1 MSPVPE
7 ERPSFASGLV
17 GITLDGRYRLDA
29 VLGEGGMG
37 SVFRAQHLAMDR
49 RVAVKLLKPHLVA
62 DEIALQRFA
71 AEARRTL
78 RVDSPHAVKVLD
90 FGVTEG
96 KDYYIVLE
104 YLDGRT
110 VQRELE
116 VDGPFA
122 PARVI
127 HIARQTL
134 RALAAAHASGLV
146 HRDIKPENM
155 LLMRVEDDPDFT
167 KVLDFGVAKLMQ
179 GAAVSDRSRL
189 AMTAQGMVF
198 GTPEFMSPEQA
209 CGLPLDGRSDLYSL
223 AATMFAMLT
232 GAGLFEAATPIAWLT
247 AHARTSPPHLAQLD
261 PALAAY
267 SALDELLQRCLA
279 KRREQRPADA
289 EAMAAELAA
298 IADGRPG
305 DPAASSSSN
314 KKFKPMFSPSLYIEA
329 IPDGAPTIP
338 LGEARAAPVTAHGPT
353 ALVGAVMRPPT
364 VDGSTGTHPVR
375 GRGLRIAAG
384 AAVVAVGLVV
394 ATIVMATRG
403 SDRPVRGLVPVD
415 ASALAAVAAPV
426 DAVVPRPDAAA
437 AVVIIEPDAVDAGV
451 PLDAIAVAARPALA
465 PGPPV
470 PPRPPTEA
478 ERHVAAAEAA
488 QRAGNKLRQMA
499 EADAARRLEP
509 TNVRA
514 TYLLA
519 DVLISTGDADRGC
532 QYLRGIKHF
541 PLAAARSRAAGC
553 AP

>member
-1 MSPVPE
+1 MSE

-134 RALAAAHASGLV
+134 RALGAAHASGLV

-155 LLMRVEDDPDFT
+155 LLMRVDDDPDFT

-247 AHARTSPPHLAQLD
+247 AHARTPPPHLAQLD
-261 PALAAY
+261 PSLAAY
-267 SALDELLQRCLA
+267 GALDALLQRCLA
-279 KRREQRPADA
+279 KRAEHRPADA
-289 EAMAAELAA
+289 DAMAAELAA
-298 IADGRPG
+298 IADGKPS

-314 KKFKPMFSPSLYIEA
+314 KKFKPMFSRSLYIEA
-329 IPDGAPTIP
+329 IPEGPPTVS
-338 LGEARAAPVTAHGPT
+338 LGPPRVAAHGPT
-353 ALVGAVMRPPT
+353 ALVSAVMRPPT
-364 VDGSTGTHPVR
+364 VDGGSTGAHAVGGARR
-375 GRGLRIAAG
+375 GRGVRIAGG
-384 AAVVAVGLVV
+384 AAVVAVGLIV

-403 SDRPVRGLVPVD
+403 SEGTARGLVPMD
-415 ASALAAVAAPV
+415 ASATAVAATPA
-426 DAVVPRPDAAA
+426 DAVVALPDAAA
-437 AVVIIEPDAVDAGV
+437 AVVSAEPVVDGGGLPPDA
-451 PLDAIAVAARPALA
+451 AVVAVRTVLA
-465 PGPPV
+465 PV
-470 PPRPPTEA
+470 PPIAPKPPTEV
-478 ERHVAAAEAA
+478 EKHVAAAQAA

-553 AP
+553 PP